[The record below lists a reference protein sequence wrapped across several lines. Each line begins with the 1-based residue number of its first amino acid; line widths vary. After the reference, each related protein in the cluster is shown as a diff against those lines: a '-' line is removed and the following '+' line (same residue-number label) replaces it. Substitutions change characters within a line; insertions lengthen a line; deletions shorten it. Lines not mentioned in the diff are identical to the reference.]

1 MSSFRNR
8 SRSFG
13 AVVTATDRTVRHRVV
28 EFGELTHGELE
39 RWLELR
45 TSNPAL
51 DSPYFHPRFAA
62 AVAGTRPGVRIVVGD
77 DPSGV
82 PASFLAM
89 QLDRRKC
96 HPAGYPGA
104 DFQGPICGPEDHF
117 DIVAALRSVGASS
130 YEFDHLREGT
140 KGFEPWVHDHQQSP
154 YLDVSGGIEGYLS
167 RASRSGK
174 DKVAEARRLT
184 RKAERNYGCVKIVA
198 ESSDSELLDGVIA
211 MKRRQYSLTGSRDYF
226 ADTRHI
232 GLVHRL
238 LADRDREFAGML
250 SAVYAGPHLLAAH
263 FGLRAGPVLHWWF
276 PVYDPD
282 FGRLSPG
289 WLLLIAVIDA
299 APELG
304 IERIDLGRGL
314 DDYKRR
320 AMTGHQT
327 VCQGAVIPNAWR
339 RRANEAERR
348 TVVAIRSSRIAPA
361 VRSAVRYA
369 RRRSG

>member
-1 MSSFRNR
+1 
-8 SRSFG
+8 
-13 AVVTATDRTVRHRVV
+13 
-28 EFGELTHGELE
+28 
-39 RWLELR
+39 
-45 TSNPAL
+45 
-51 DSPYFHPRFAA
+51 
-62 AVAGTRPGVRIVVGD
+62 
-77 DPSGV
+77 
-82 PASFLAM
+82 
-89 QLDRRKC
+89 
-96 HPAGYPGA
+96 
-104 DFQGPICGPEDHF
+104 
-117 DIVAALRSVGASS
+117 
-130 YEFDHLREGT
+130 
-140 KGFEPWVHDHQQSP
+140 
-154 YLDVSGGIEGYLS
+154 
-167 RASRSGK
+167 
-174 DKVAEARRLT
+174 
-184 RKAERNYGCVKIVA
+184 
-198 ESSDSELLDGVIA
+198 

-226 ADTRHI
+226 ADARHV

-238 LADRDREFAGML
+238 LADQGREFSGML

-327 VCQGAVIPNAWR
+327 VCQGAVIPNPWR
-339 RRANEAERR
+339 RHATEAQRR
-348 TVVAIRSSRIAPA
+348 TLVAIRSSRIAPA
-361 VRSAVRYA
+361 LRSAVRYA